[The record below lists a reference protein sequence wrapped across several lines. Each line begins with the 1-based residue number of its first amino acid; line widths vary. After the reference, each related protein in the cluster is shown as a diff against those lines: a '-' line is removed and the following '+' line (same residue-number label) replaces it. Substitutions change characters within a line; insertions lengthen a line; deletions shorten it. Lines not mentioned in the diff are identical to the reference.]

1 MHLIM
6 NALEEVTSR
15 AHPNVSEISLLIT
28 LVSASAGFEPA
39 AKKKKKKNGQ
49 TEESQFGPRSSS
61 SHLLP
66 FPAVFAAIQ
75 VLRLPCLKRHQTP
88 FRSPLHSYC
97 GNLNGE

>member
-39 AKKKKKKNGQ
+39 EKSTKSRKL
-49 TEESQFGPRSSS
+49 SQPTTV
-61 SHLLP
+61 LITALP
-66 FPAVFAAIQ
+66 FPLFCMIQ
-75 VLRLPCLKRHQTP
+75 VLLLPRLKRWWTP
-88 FRSPLHSYC
+88 LSFPLYSYC

>member
-15 AHPNVSEISLLIT
+15 AHSNVSEISLLIT

-39 AKKKKKKNGQ
+39 EKIHQIKETPAYYCAHH
-49 TEESQFGPRSSS
+49 SSS
-61 SHLLP
+61 A
-66 FPAVFAAIQ
+66 PAV
-75 VLRLPCLKRHQTP
+75 LRDPTSSPAPSKEVANTSP
-88 FRSPLHSYC
+88 GFPLHSYC

>member
-28 LVSASAGFEPA
+28 LVSASAEFKPA
-39 AKKKKKKNGQ
+39 EK
-49 TEESQFGPRSSS
+49 PRPNQGTSAGLLLCSSRLFRACCFRVIQI
-61 SHLLP
+61 LLL
-66 FPAVFAAIQ
+66 A
-75 VLRLPCLKRHQTP
+75 RLNRRQTP
-88 FRSPLHSYC
+88 CSSLLHSFS

>member
-28 LVSASAGFEPA
+28 LVSVSARFEPDEKFHRIKETRWA
-39 AKKKKKKNGQ
+39 YSCAHY
-49 TEESQFGPRSSS
+49 SSS
-61 SHLLP
+61 I
-66 FPAVFAAIQ
+66 PAVSCEKTSCCGGLSKEVAHTS
-75 VLRLPCLKRHQTP
+75 RLL
-88 FRSPLHSYC
+88 LHPGT

>member
-39 AKKKKKKNGQ
+39 EKIDQIKETQLAYYCAHHISSVPAASHDPGSSPAPSKEVVN
-49 TEESQFGPRSSS
+49 TSQLPTAF
-61 SHLLP
+61 LLW
-66 FPAVFAAIQ
+66 
-75 VLRLPCLKRHQTP
+75 
-88 FRSPLHSYC
+88 
-97 GNLNGE
+97 

>member
-39 AKKKKKKNGQ
+39 AAAAKNKKIGQ

-75 VLRLPCLKRHQTP
+75 VLRAAPSEEAPNTFPLPAAFL
-88 FRSPLHSYC
+88 LW
-97 GNLNGE
+97 